1 MEMNKKHLA
10 QTLAILKT
18 THFNCCPQNE
28 FFNELFM
35 PANMDALYYLNPKM
49 HFIHSTYKNTIK

>member
-10 QTLAILKT
+10 QSLAILKT

-35 PANMDALYYLNPKM
+35 PAKMDGLYYLISKDAFYPF
-49 HFIHSTYKNTIK
+49 HV